1 MDGKRKR
8 RLPLFVS
15 AWRAAENIKGDG
27 KTVPKA
33 SCSVLTG
40 MHLFYCPSGQ

>member
-8 RLPLFVS
+8 RLPLFVL
-15 AWRAAENIKGDG
+15 AGRFAEIKGDG
-27 KTVPKA
+27 SPIPKA